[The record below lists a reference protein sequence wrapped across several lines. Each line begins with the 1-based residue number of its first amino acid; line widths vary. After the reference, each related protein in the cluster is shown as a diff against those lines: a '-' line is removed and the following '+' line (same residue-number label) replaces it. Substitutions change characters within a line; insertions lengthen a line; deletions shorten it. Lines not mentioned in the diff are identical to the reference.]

1 MSEDVSH
8 RQLGSLIPGT
18 VPSVPSQIT
27 NHTNFNFPA
36 DSCLLSHFKCRNSNW
51 KDGSRSI
58 YKCMACLSVDSTK
71 TIKEGSLQYIRFP
84 NISFLDEKFI
94 LIPLSSANLLTKV
107 VRTTMK

>member
-27 NHTNFNFPA
+27 NHTNFIFPA
-36 DSCLLSHFKCRNSNW
+36 DSCLILSVEIQTGKMARDPFKNAWQRV
-51 KDGSRSI
+51 
-58 YKCMACLSVDSTK
+58 SVDSTK

-84 NISFLDEKFI
+84 NISFLDDKFI
-94 LIPLSSANLLTKV
+94 LIP
-107 VRTTMK
+107 